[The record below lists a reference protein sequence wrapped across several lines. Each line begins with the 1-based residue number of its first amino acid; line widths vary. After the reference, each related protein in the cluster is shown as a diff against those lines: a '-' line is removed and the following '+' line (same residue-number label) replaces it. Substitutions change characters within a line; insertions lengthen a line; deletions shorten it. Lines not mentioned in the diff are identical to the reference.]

1 MAQIDLTWVDQCPNE
16 TGFEVERSPNGTTG
30 WALIASPAANAES
43 YSDMGLA
50 ASTTYYYRVRAKR
63 GAERSA
69 YTNVASATT
78 PAGSVGLLLRYE
90 FTSGSFL
97 VNSGTAGTGYNLS
110 SGDICSE

>member
-1 MAQIDLTWVDQCPNE
+1 MQIDLAWTDQCPNE

-30 WALIASPAANAES
+30 WTLIASPSANAES
-43 YSDMGLA
+43 YTDEDVEA
-50 ASTTYYYRVRAKR
+50 ETTYYYRVRAKR

-78 PAGSVGLLLRYE
+78 PAGTVALLLRYE